1 MRAQVMRTI
10 DVDDELYHYIAS
22 NTRHIG
28 ESASAILRRLLGVDG
43 VVNDL
48 NHQPTAPRDGH
59 CHGRLAEVLAAPGKQ
74 RDRFV
79 EALSVLAHHAP
90 TQFAQLL
97 ELRGRSRRYFSHSA
111 DELLASGSSS
121 RPCAI
126 PGTSY
131 FVVTNASGA
140 KKARL
145 LDQAMRSCGLTLES
159 RSQLLAL
166 ARFSASK
173 EN

>member
-22 NTRHIG
+22 NTHHIG

-43 VVNDL
+43 E
-48 NHQPTAPRDGH
+48 QPEPLLPRLANREQQ
-59 CHGRLAEVLAAPGKQ
+59 CLIRLAEILGAGGKQSDRFLDALAVLAEYAP
-74 RDRFV
+74 
-79 EALSVLAHHAP
+79 A
-90 TQFAQLL
+90 QFSQLL
-97 ELRGRSRRYFSHSA
+97 ELRGRSRRYFSLSA
-111 DELLASGSSS
+111 DELLASASSS

-126 PGTSY
+126 PGTGF
-131 FVVTNASGA
+131 FVVTNASGPQ
-140 KKARL
+140 KARL
-145 LDQAMRSCGLTLES
+145 LDRAMRRCGLSPES